1 MYSLSFI
8 MNSSSMRRRSST
20 RKGEA
25 IQKSRNSGRSRG
37 HTSSLNTNNF
47 VTKREVRGGKLELST
62 NPPEVTY
69 QPWMPLTVVHSG
81 QSGEITMRVR
91 DLCKQ
96 IANQIDPTGHG
107 LKSYPEKWSANE
119 CIMQLRI
126 RSVRVWNVTGRM
138 IAISVDDFSDA
149 NKAIADVDTLCGL
162 VDTGSNLHVPAVGYQ
177 LPISHQNIV
186 LRNDVLTSNT
196 IIYHVNCPSSDVCII
211 YTNLYFRFDGP
222 AKFSSFN
229 DTMFKLITRIRTETV
244 RIQANVEDIGK
255 NVNEIKDHDR
265 GTIGNAIV
273 RGVEIAAPYVLP
285 AVAAADEERL
295 GRIESMLRTLT
306 VTSAYSSP
314 YSEIGVD
321 DPTED
326 M

>member
-1 MYSLSFI
+1 MP
-8 MNSSSMRRRSST
+8 
-20 RKGEA
+20 
-25 IQKSRNSGRSRG
+25 KSRNSGPSRG
-37 HTSSLNTNNF
+37 RTSSINTNNF
-47 VTKREVRGGKLELST
+47 VTKREVRGGKIELSS

-69 QPWMPLTVVHSG
+69 QPWMPLVVVHSG

-91 DLCKQ
+91 DLCRQ
-96 IANQIDPTGHG
+96 IAQQIDPTGHG
-107 LKSYPEKWSANE
+107 LRPYANDWSASE

-186 LRNDVLTSNT
+186 LRNDALTAKT
-196 IIYHVNCPSSDVCII
+196 IIYHVNCPTTDVCII
-211 YTNLYFRFDGP
+211 YTNVFFRFDGP
-222 AKFSSFN
+222 AKFSTFN
-229 DTMFKLITRIRTETV
+229 DTMYKLITRIRTETV
-244 RIQANVEDIGK
+244 RIQADVEDIGK
-255 NVNEIKDHDR
+255 NVTEIKDHDR

-273 RGVEIAAPYVLP
+273 KGVEITAPFVLP
-285 AVAAADEERL
+285 ALAPADESRL
-295 GRIESMLRTLT
+295 ERIESMLRTLT
-306 VTSAYSSP
+306 VTSP
-314 YSEIGVD
+314 YTEIGID